1 MAIPT
6 LKGQAGID
14 NGRANTGHHRSPL
27 GNSQH
32 RPGDGEDFSGEVA
45 AKLSSEGQ
53 REEAQ
58 ALWWAKR
65 VGRRFPGKET
75 LRAKA

>member
-6 LKGQAGID
+6 LLGQAGIY
-14 NGRANTGHHRSPL
+14 NGRANTGHHQSPL

-45 AKLSSEGQ
+45 AKLSLEGQ

-75 LRAKA
+75 LHAKA

>member
-6 LKGQAGID
+6 LKGQAGIYND
-14 NGRANTGHHRSPL
+14 RASTGHHRSPL

-32 RPGDGEDFSGEVA
+32 RPGDGEDFSVEVA
-45 AKLSSEGQ
+45 AKLSLEGQ
-53 REEAQ
+53 REETE
-58 ALWWAKR
+58 ALWWAKM